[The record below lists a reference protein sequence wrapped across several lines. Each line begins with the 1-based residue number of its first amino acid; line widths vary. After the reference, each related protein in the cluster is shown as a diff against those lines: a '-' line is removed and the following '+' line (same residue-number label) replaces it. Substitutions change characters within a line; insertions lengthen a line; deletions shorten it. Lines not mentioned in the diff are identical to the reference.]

1 MYQSSIGSCQNFSS
15 QGGISFQKEKCGIVI
30 KSSTW
35 WEEKSLKVIGKTDG
49 LINVGER
56 DVYVKLGSKTESTAD
71 PSGVWHNFTMPD
83 IKVCKINLVALFFAI
98 VESDPLPFYEEK
110 LDKCKQKMSLKN

>member
-35 WEEKSLKVIGKTDG
+35 WEEKSIKVIGKTDG
-49 LINVGER
+49 LINMKDK
-56 DVYVKLGSKTESTAD
+56 DVYVKLGSITESTAD
-71 PSGVWHNFTMPD
+71 PSGVWHNFTMPN
-83 IKVCKINLVALFFAI
+83 IKVCKINLVSLFFAL
-98 VESDPLPFYEEK
+98 VESD
-110 LDKCKQKMSLKN
+110 NIV

>member
-1 MYQSSIGSCQNFSS
+1 
-15 QGGISFQKEKCGIVI
+15 
-30 KSSTW
+30 
-35 WEEKSLKVIGKTDG
+35 
-49 LINVGER
+49 
-56 DVYVKLGSKTESTAD
+56 
-71 PSGVWHNFTMPD
+71 MPD